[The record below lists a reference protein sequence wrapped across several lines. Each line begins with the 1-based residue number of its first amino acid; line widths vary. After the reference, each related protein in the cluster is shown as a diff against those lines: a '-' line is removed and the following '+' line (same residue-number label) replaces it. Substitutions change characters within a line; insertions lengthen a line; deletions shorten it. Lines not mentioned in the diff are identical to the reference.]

1 MRQGSAGSV
10 IIGLAIL
17 AVAACGP
24 DRNPL
29 AKLPAFIAPPADP
42 PKCQPVP
49 SSTDVIL
56 PVKGP
61 FTLCKGS
68 FASREAFAVM
78 RDSARRT
85 VWFARS
91 WRAMHRPKAV
101 AVFDSLSRQMVQRYG
116 AVTVCDSLHRV
127 WWVQEFS
134 LELSL
139 NAMSDVVRRPDLELP
154 WWVHFN
160 GQVEVHEGVCH
171 GTRAGSR
178 TRR

>member
-1 MRQGSAGSV
+1 MTVRAVITALLVIAAG
-10 IIGLAIL
+10 
-17 AVAACGP
+17 ACGP

-29 AKLPAFIAPPADP
+29 ARLPVFIAPPADP

-61 FTLCKGS
+61 
-68 FASREAFAVM
+68 
-78 RDSARRT
+78 
-85 VWFARS
+85 
-91 WRAMHRPKAV
+91 
-101 AVFDSLSRQMVQRYG
+101 YG
-116 AVTVCDSLHRV
+116 APTVCDSLHRS

-154 WWVHFN
+154 WWLHFN
-160 GQVEVHEGVCH
+160 GQVGAPGGACRR
-171 GTRAGSR
+171 TRA
-178 TRR
+178 

>member
-1 MRQGSAGSV
+1 MTVRAGITALLV
-10 IIGLAIL
+10 ITVG
-17 AVAACGP
+17 ACGP

-29 AKLPAFIAPPADP
+29 ARLPVFIAPPADP

-61 FTLCKGS
+61 FTLCKGA

-101 AVFDSLSRQMVQRYG
+101 AVFDSLSRLMAQRYG
-116 AVTVCDSLHRV
+116 APTVCDSLHRI

-139 NAMSDVVRRPDLELP
+139 NAMSDVVRRPDFELP
-154 WWVHFN
+154 WWLHFN
-160 GQVEVHEGVCH
+160 GQVGAPGGACRR
-171 GTRAGSR
+171 TRA
-178 TRR
+178 

>member
-1 MRQGSAGSV
+1 MTVRAV
-10 IIGLAIL
+10 ITALLVIA
-17 AVAACGP
+17 AAACGP

-29 AKLPAFIAPPADP
+29 ARLPAFIAPPADP

-61 FTLCKGS
+61 FTLCKGA

-85 VWFARS
+85 VWFARI
-91 WRAMHRPKAV
+91 
-101 AVFDSLSRQMVQRYG
+101 
-116 AVTVCDSLHRV
+116 

-160 GQVEVHEGVCH
+160 GQVGAPGGACRR
-171 GTRAGSR
+171 TRA
-178 TRR
+178 